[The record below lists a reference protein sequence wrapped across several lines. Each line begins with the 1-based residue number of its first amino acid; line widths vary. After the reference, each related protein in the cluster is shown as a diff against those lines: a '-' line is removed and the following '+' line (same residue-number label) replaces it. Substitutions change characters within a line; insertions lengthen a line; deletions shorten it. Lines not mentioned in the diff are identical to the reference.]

1 MNHTSPTRGRDEGF
15 ICVCPLCS
23 NTMSQTTIE
32 VRQQNLDAT
41 DSMAQFESPDSEDV
55 CASYLSRNVA
65 DSLGEFATLIITDD
79 AEAKAEL
86 QKETAN
92 YAVYET
98 AGGAVT
104 GLYISRDL
112 FDGDESP
119 ESIGLEFDE
128 SDEEAFEEAQAERE
142 EEAADEANAL
152 LASSDES
159 DGDDEEVEITDEEL
173 DLTA

>member
-1 MNHTSPTRGRDEGF
+1 
-15 ICVCPLCS
+15 
-23 NTMSQTTIE
+23 MSQTIE

-65 DSLGEFATLIITDD
+65 DSLGEFASLTISDD
-79 AEAKAEL
+79 AEVTAER

-104 GLYISRDL
+104 GLYISHSV
-112 FDGDESP
+112 FDEDAESP
-119 ESIGLEFDE
+119 ESIGLEFAE
-128 SDEEAFEEAQAERE
+128 SDEETFEEAQAERE
-142 EEAADEANAL
+142 EEAADEAEGL
-152 LASSDES
+152 LADS
-159 DGDDEEVEITDEEL
+159 GDDEDDSDDEEEVEISDEEL
-173 DLTA
+173 ELTS

>member
-1 MNHTSPTRGRDEGF
+1 
-15 ICVCPLCS
+15 
-23 NTMSQTTIE
+23 MSQTIE

-65 DSLGEFATLIITDD
+65 DSLGEFASLTITDD
-79 AEAKAEL
+79 AEVTAER

-104 GLYISRDL
+104 GLYIARELLAD
-112 FDGDESP
+112 DEGETP
-119 ESIGLEFDE
+119 ESIGLEFAD
-128 SDEEAFEEAQAERE
+128 SDEETFEEAQAERD
-142 EEAADEANAL
+142 EEAADEAEGL
-152 LASSDES
+152 LADS
-159 DGDDEEVEITDEEL
+159 GDDEDDSDDEEEVEITDEEL
-173 DLTA
+173 ELTA

>member
-1 MNHTSPTRGRDEGF
+1 
-15 ICVCPLCS
+15 
-23 NTMSQTTIE
+23 MSQTIE

-65 DSLGEFATLIITDD
+65 DSLGEFATLTISDEAQVT
-79 AEAKAEL
+79 AER

-104 GLYISRDL
+104 GLYIAREL
-112 FDGDESP
+112 LVNDEDETP
-119 ESIGLEFDE
+119 ESIGLEFAE
-128 SDEEAFEEAQAERE
+128 SDEESFEEAQAERE
-142 EEAADEANAL
+142 EEAEEEAEGLLADSSDDSDDEA
-152 LASSDES
+152 E
-159 DGDDEEVEITDEEL
+159 EEVEISDEEL

>member
-1 MNHTSPTRGRDEGF
+1 
-15 ICVCPLCS
+15 
-23 NTMSQTTIE
+23 MSQTIE

-65 DSLGEFATLIITDD
+65 DSLGEFATLTITDE
-79 AEAKAEL
+79 AEVTAER

-104 GLYISRDL
+104 GLYIARELLAD
-112 FDGDESP
+112 DEGETP
-119 ESIGLEFDE
+119 ESIGLEFAE
-128 SDEEAFEEAQAERE
+128 SDEETFEEAQAERE
-142 EEAADEANAL
+142 EEAADEAEGL
-152 LASSDES
+152 LADS
-159 DGDDEEVEITDEEL
+159 GDDDSDDEEEVEITDEEL
-173 DLTA
+173 ELTA

>member
-1 MNHTSPTRGRDEGF
+1 
-15 ICVCPLCS
+15 
-23 NTMSQTTIE
+23 MSQNIE

-65 DSLGEFATLIITDD
+65 DELGEFANLTISDE
-79 AEAKAEL
+79 AEVTAER

-104 GLYISRDL
+104 GLYISHDV

-119 ESIGLEFDE
+119 ESIGLEFAE

-142 EEAADEANAL
+142 EEAEDEAEGL
-152 LASSDES
+152 LADSDDTDDS
-159 DGDDEEVEITDEEL
+159 DDEEEVEISDEEL

>member
-1 MNHTSPTRGRDEGF
+1 
-15 ICVCPLCS
+15 
-23 NTMSQTTIE
+23 MSQTIE

-65 DSLGEFATLIITDD
+65 DSLGEFATLTISDEAQVT
-79 AEAKAEL
+79 AER

-104 GLYISRDL
+104 GLYIAREL
-112 FDGDESP
+112 LVNDEDETP

-128 SDEEAFEEAQAERE
+128 SDEETFEEAQAERE

-159 DGDDEEVEITDEEL
+159 DGDDEEEVGITDEEL